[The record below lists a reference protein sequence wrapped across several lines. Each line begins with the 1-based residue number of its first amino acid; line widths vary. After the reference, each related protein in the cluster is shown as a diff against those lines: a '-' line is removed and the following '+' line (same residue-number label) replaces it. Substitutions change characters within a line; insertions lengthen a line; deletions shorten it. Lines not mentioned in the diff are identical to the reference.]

1 MWFTHKVSVT
11 VDASLLLLILLL
23 LVFFLLLVFL
33 RDHVVQV
40 TQVMLGEHVVH
51 GLAHSHQCQDLQNKE
66 VFWLDP
72 LPRNPRVFFFF
83 LMSWRFFF
91 FLPWQGRQW
100 QPLWTWGSRAEP
112 NTGPGWRWRGGCV
125 SGARVAGRWGQVG
138 VWLASGPAGGDP
150 WTNTDRLVC

>member
-1 MWFTHKVSVT
+1 MWFTHKVCVT

-40 TQVMLGEHVVH
+40 AQVMLGEHVVH
-51 GLAHSHQCQDLQNKE
+51 GLAHSHQCQNLQNKE

-83 LMSWRFFF
+83 YVLEVFGFFTMTGKTMAATVD
-91 FLPWQGRQW
+91 LRIQ
-100 QPLWTWGSRAEP
+100 SRAKHRP
-112 NTGPGWRWRGGCV
+112 WMKVKRWMRL
-125 SGARVAGRWGQVG
+125 WG
-138 VWLASGPAGGDP
+138 
-150 WTNTDRLVC
+150 TCRR

>member
-1 MWFTHKVSVT
+1 MWFTHKVCVT

-40 TQVMLGEHVVH
+40 AQVMLGEHVVH

-72 LPRNPRVFFFF
+72 LPRNPRVFFLCPGGFWFF
-83 LMSWRFFF
+83 YHDREDN
-91 FLPWQGRQW
+91 
-100 QPLWTWGSRAEP
+100 GSHCGLEDPEQSQTQALDE
-112 NTGPGWRWRGGCV
+112 GEEVDASLGHV
-125 SGARVAGRWGQVG
+125 SQVDE
-138 VWLASGPAGGDP
+138 V
-150 WTNTDRLVC
+150 RLVFGWHQDQQEAIHELIRTD